1 MLGQLFNIRNY
12 FRFKVGLVLDA
23 WLFSLKDEV
32 LEPEQ
37 PIIFINTGFIF
48 YFYQSSFLE
57 KIEKLGSDDT
67 LFYL

>member
-23 WLFSLKDEV
+23 WLFSLKDEA

-48 YFYQSSFLE
+48 YFF
-57 KIEKLGSDDT
+57 KEKLGSDDT
-67 LFYL
+67 FTSVVNYIES